1 MVVEKIS
8 KYLSAKYIFS
18 KKKFIVTNFS
28 KLFSQRDA
36 NFFYGLS
43 EKSKIHVFRNSKSIF
58 IFHFWTFIFVHFSL
72 FKNNLGFSKNVTFY
86 IINPQS
92 NLKNFIY
99 CCYLCNFSYYFIFL
113 FFIIITFASKSLN
126 Y

>member
-1 MVVEKIS
+1 LTTEKTP

-43 EKSKIHVFRNSKSIF
+43 ENSKIHVFRNSKSIF
-58 IFHFWTFIFVHFSL
+58 IFQKWTKINVQKSL
-72 FKNNLGFSKNVTFY
+72 SKNNLGFSKNATFY
-86 IINPQS
+86 IINSQS
-92 NLKNFIY
+92 NLKDFNKF
-99 CCYLCNFSYYFIFL
+99 
-113 FFIIITFASKSLN
+113 
-126 Y
+126 